1 MLKMKGKIKQ
11 EKLPDGFTFEMI
23 EVQGG
28 VFTMGSEEDGETAH
42 KVKLSSFFIGKYPV
56 TQGLWKAVMGEGND
70 PSYWKGEKR
79 PVETVSWED
88 AQAFCEKLRKLS
100 GKNYRLPTEA
110 EWEYAAR
117 GGQLTKNYTYAGSNK
132 LKEVGWYRENSYGET
147 HQVGEKYPNELGIY
161 DMSGNVWEWCQ
172 DWYGDYDKQA
182 GNIIQRTFFK
192 QPVITDPKGPKTGK
206 YRVVRGGSWF
216 GNPRFC
222 RCADRGLVNPRGSNP
237 GLGFRLGL
245 SLQ

>member
-88 AQAFCEKLRKLS
+88 AQAFCEKL
-100 GKNYRLPTEA
+100 
-110 EWEYAAR
+110 
-117 GGQLTKNYTYAGSNK
+117 
-132 LKEVGWYRENSYGET
+132 
-147 HQVGEKYPNELGIY
+147 
-161 DMSGNVWEWCQ
+161 
-172 DWYGDYDKQA
+172 KQA
-182 GNIIQRTFFK
+182 K
-192 QPVITDPKGPKTGK
+192 WKKLPPAH
-206 YRVVRGGSWF
+206 GSRM
-216 GNPRFC
+216 GIC
-222 RCADRGLVNPRGSNP
+222 RPWRAVDEKLYLCR
-237 GLGFRLGL
+237 
-245 SLQ
+245 QQ